1 MARMHIRRKG
11 KSHSKRPP
19 ILKRPDWVKYTP
31 EEIEQI
37 VIKLAK
43 EGKYPSEIGRILRD
57 EYGIP
62 TFKQIMGKKLVKF
75 LEDKGIKYEYPED
88 LARLLEKA
96 RKLINHLRTHKK
108 DYKNKHALELIEAKI
123 HNLAEYYK
131 RVGKLPKNWRYKT
144 VVAKVE

>member
-1 MARMHIRRKG
+1 MARMHTRRKG

-19 ILKRPDWVKYTP
+19 ILKRPEWVKYSP
-31 EEIEQI
+31 EEIEEI

-43 EGKYPSEIGRILRD
+43 EGKYPSEIGMILRD

-62 TFKQIMGKKLVKF
+62 TFKQVMGKKLVKF
-75 LEDKGIKYEYPED
+75 LEEKGIKYEYPED

-96 RKLINHLRTHKK
+96 KRLINHLRVHKK

-123 HNLAEYYK
+123 HNLAKYYK
-131 RVGKLPKNWRYKT
+131 RVGRLPKDWRYKT
-144 VVAKVE
+144 VVAKIE